1 MNRTQII
8 RLVAGIMVLTSIA
21 LSHYVHHN
29 WIFLAIFVGVNLV
42 QSSFTKWCLLE
53 DILKK
58 LKVKSECE

>member
-21 LSHYVHHN
+21 LAHYVHHN
-29 WIFLAIFVGVNLV
+29 WIFLAIFVGLNLV

-58 LKVKSECE
+58 LNVKSECE